1 MDEKP
6 RTVTSENGA
15 CFCCGSGL
23 NEDGDCPKG
32 CVIFACPKKQYTCW
46 SHCHC
51 GHNHVEEF
59 ADDSEVDY
67 LEVHKLSIE

>member
-6 RTVTSENGA
+6 RTVTSENGN
-15 CFCCGSGL
+15 CPCCGEPLEDGVCIGCSGL
-23 NEDGDCPKG
+23 WCPTR
-32 CVIFACPKKQYTCW
+32 PTHCW
-46 SHCHC
+46 QHC
-51 GHNHVEEF
+51 GHGLAHVEEF